1 MAEEPKKKGKDPKAM
16 IIEVMVTKSG
26 MKQDVYEKTKAAL
39 TQMKEVLQE
48 LAGELA
54 EAVTK

>member
-39 TQMKEVLQE
+39 TQMKEVFKAPATPPPCLR
-48 LAGELA
+48 
-54 EAVTK
+54 